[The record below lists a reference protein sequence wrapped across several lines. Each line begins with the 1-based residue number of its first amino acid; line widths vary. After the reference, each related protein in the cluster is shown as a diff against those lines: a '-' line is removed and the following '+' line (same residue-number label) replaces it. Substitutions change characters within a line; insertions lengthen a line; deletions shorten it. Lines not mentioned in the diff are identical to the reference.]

1 MGKLIKEL
9 APFLRETLLRTSFLT
24 MMTVA
29 EKSTTLFVPAEA
41 MGLVIGK
48 KGATFSSLRA
58 TEGLSHCRLVTDRLN
73 GSTLEL
79 QGTPLAVASVLRF
92 VEQVIARLLCGCTRN
107 PVLYTA
113 TVSTRPATCAP
124 LVKFTTP
131 AAGRRNLTRQA
142 LGATTTPRE
151 SKERGPT
158 GRRNVRR

>member
-1 MGKLIKEL
+1 
-9 APFLRETLLRTSFLT
+9 

-79 QGTPLAVASVLRF
+79 QGTPLAVEF
-92 VEQVIARLLCGCTRN
+92 VEQVIAKASLRLHKKSRAIQLQSRQ
-107 PVLYTA
+107 
-113 TVSTRPATCAP
+113 
-124 LVKFTTP
+124 
-131 AAGRRNLTRQA
+131 GRQHVH
-142 LGATTTPRE
+142 P
-151 SKERGPT
+151 S
-158 GRRNVRR
+158 